1 MAKVFPLPSVALT
14 LASPL
19 SKPKN
24 SPSSRHPMYP
34 NISDLI
40 RHSHYTSI

>member
-19 SKPKN
+19 PKP
-24 SPSSRHPMYP
+24 PRHPMYP